1 MTEEKQEEAEEKEP
15 IRVNFSLPQIIGG
28 ALAAST
34 AAVIG
39 SQLGVAGTVFGAA
52 VASIIGGVAGTLY
65 SAGIDRTH
73 RRVSDAIQRGYEKV
87 RGDEHYDPDATQGL
101 AADGGEPPSS
111 ARPSPDS
118 VPTQVLADV
127 QDGIFRG
134 EDDETRVDLAPV
146 PRQPEQKKSHK
157 RLWQVMAL
165 TAGAMFLVSLAVI
178 TVLELGLGRALDGQG
193 GTTVS
198 QVVRPSASST
208 PTPTVTVTATPTSS
222 PTATATQTPTAS
234 ATPTATQTA
243 TQDPTT
249 QAPTTATATATTTA
263 TATGTASA
271 QPVGAAT
278 PTAG

>member
-1 MTEEKQEEAEEKEP
+1 MEEKQEEAEEKEP
-15 IRVNFSLPQIIGG
+15 IKVNFSLPQIVGG

-39 SQLGVAGTVFGAA
+39 SQLGTAGTVFGAA

-73 RRVSDAIQRGYEKV
+73 RKVSDAIQRGYEKV

-101 AADGGEPPSS
+101 AADGSEPPSS

-127 QDGIFRG
+127 EDSIFRS
-134 EDDETRVDLAPV
+134 ESDHTRADLAPV
-146 PRQPEQKKSHK
+146 PAATVPAKKSHK

-178 TVLELGLGRALDGQG
+178 TVVELGLGRALDGQG

-198 QVVRPSASST
+198 QVVKPSAKSTPSPTATVTET
-208 PTPTVTVTATPTSS
+208 PTPTATVTE
-222 PTATATQTPTAS
+222 
-234 ATPTATQTA
+234 TPTATSTPTA
-243 TQDPTT
+243 TETPTQDPTT
-249 QAPTTATATATTTA
+249 EAPTPAASATTTA
-263 TATGTASA
+263 TATS

-278 PTAG
+278 PTTDD